1 MTEQRLIEIETKVL
15 YQEDTIEQLNSVIC
29 RQEEQ
34 LQKMQ
39 ATVVALSKSFKTLI
53 DMNQEIRPGHEKPP
67 HY

>member
-1 MTEQRLIEIETKVL
+1 MSDDRLIEIETKVL
-15 YQEDTIEQLNSVIC
+15 YQEDTIEQLNQVIC

-34 LQKMQ
+34 IQRIQ
-39 ATVVALSKSFKTLI
+39 AAVMALTHNFKSLL